1 MSDPIY
7 VEKDALAA
15 GANSV
20 FGGRRYWIA
29 GYCEGDG
36 IWNDDKAPTSSWSNN
51 ASVTSIWT
59 DDATASGTWTDD

>member
-7 VEKDALAA
+7 VEKDPFAS

-20 FGGRRYWIA
+20 FAGRRYWLA

-36 IWNDDKAPTSSWSNN
+36 IWSDDKAPTSTWAND

-59 DDATASGTWTDD
+59 NDTSASGTWTDD

>member
-7 VEKDALAA
+7 VGKDKSASGA
-15 GANSV
+15 GVV
-20 FGGRRYWIA
+20 FAGRRYWLA

-36 IWNDDKAPTSSWSNN
+36 IWSDDKAPTSTWTND

-59 DDATASGTWTDD
+59 DDASSSGTWTDA